1 MQPEPAALAWQPV
14 CQRLDIDGVQLRVAV
29 LGSGPPLL
37 LINGIGANIEMWAA
51 LATQLPGRCLVA
63 FDCPGT
69 GDSPALPHRVRMP
82 ALARLVVG
90 LLDKLGIG
98 RTDVLGYSWGG
109 ALAQE
114 LAHQAPHR
122 VRSLVLAATIPGVG
136 GQPPA
141 PWVVAAMA
149 TPIRYSSSTYLRLVA
164 PLVYGAS
171 IGADEPHLDAR
182 RHRPPSARGYSHQLY
197 AITGWS
203 SRPWLRT
210 LRLPVLVLTG
220 EGDRLAPRRNA
231 TILARSIPGA
241 RLKMLPGGHLFL
253 LQQAEVAGR
262 TITAFLDGQDLPAD
276 GQRLPV
282 IGRSTT

>member
-1 MQPEPAALAWQPV
+1 MQPEPAAVAWQPV
-14 CQRLDIDGVQLRVAV
+14 FQRLDVDGVQLRVAV
-29 LGSGPPLL
+29 LGDGPPLL
-37 LINGIGANIEMWAA
+37 LINGIGANVEMWAA
-51 LATQLPGRCLVA
+51 LATQLPGRRLVM

-69 GDSPALPHRVRMP
+69 GESPALPHRVRMP

-90 LLDKLGIG
+90 LLDNLEID
-98 RTDVLGYSWGG
+98 RADVLGYSWGG

-114 LAHQAPHR
+114 LAHQAPQR
-122 VRSLVLAATIPGVG
+122 VRSLVLAATVPGVG

-149 TPIRYSSSTYLRLVA
+149 TPIRYSSRTYLRLVA
-164 PLVYGAS
+164 PLVFGTS

-210 LRLPVLVLTG
+210 LRMPVLVLTG

-241 RLKMLPGGHLFL
+241 RLKVLPGGHLFL
-253 LQQAEVAGR
+253 LQREQVAGR
-262 TITAFLDGQDLPAD
+262 TITAFLDGQDVSPV
-276 GQRLPV
+276 GQGATAT
-282 IGRSTT
+282 GRSTT

>member
-14 CQRLDIDGVQLRVAV
+14 FQRLDIDGVQLRVAV